1 MKGAAEP
8 RRRSCFATLAHT
20 PLLAFSYAG
29 GGTETFTDGRSSIFW
44 WKASSF
50 G

>member
-1 MKGAAEP
+1 MSAVY
-8 RRRSCFATLAHT
+8 ATLVD
-20 PLLAFSYAG
+20 YAG

>member
-1 MKGAAEP
+1 MTAPRAYAA
-8 RRRSCFATLAHT
+8 
-20 PLLAFSYAG
+20 
-29 GGTETFTDGRSSIFW
+29 GGTETFTEGRSSIFW